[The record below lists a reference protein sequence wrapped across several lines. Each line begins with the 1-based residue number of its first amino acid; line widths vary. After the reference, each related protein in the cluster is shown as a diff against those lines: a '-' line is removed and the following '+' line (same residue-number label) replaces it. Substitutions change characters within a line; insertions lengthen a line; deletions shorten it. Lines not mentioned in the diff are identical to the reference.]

1 MNASS
6 PPLIIYLTNDVHSH
20 MATAAKLFDELI
32 ARRQEGSLII
42 DAGDFLEGTALYH
55 YGRGSL
61 ELELLDRLYDYACPG
76 NHGFRALAAHRF
88 KRCKI
93 LMLNVLMAQD
103 KRPRFIPWTIIEH
116 GARRIAL
123 TAVMSPAVFD
133 TIPIHERSGLIC
145 TPHREA
151 LLALIEQLNGQA
163 DELIVISHCGIASD
177 LAHLHS
183 LPLVHLILSAHCHTP
198 RYEHRSPRGSLTL
211 TKAREHGEGY
221 VRVTHTPHHTRLE
234 QHIFAPSRA
243 RFLSAHLDDLNN
255 HLDDYWTHIDRQ
267 VGQFTQRASSRDEL
281 TVSLVAAL
289 QRAYP
294 DALCVIN
301 KTCLRQRLA
310 PGLVTYGQ
318 LLEVFPFGN
327 SLVMGTLNYAQLHAA
342 LDGLT
347 EELRSHLCFGVTPDE
362 PSERALLL
370 CTTSYLWR
378 NIFAPVEVQSAHD
391 LGLLRDHFVKSCLEP
406 L

>member
-6 PPLIIYLTNDVHSH
+6 PPLIICLTNDVHSH
-20 MATAAKLFDELI
+20 MATAAKLFDELA

-55 YGRGSL
+55 YGRGEL

-76 NHGFRALAAHRF
+76 NHGFGALEAHRF

-93 LMLNVLMAQD
+93 LMLNVLRAQD
-103 KRPRFIPWTIIEH
+103 DQPRFIPWTIIEH

-123 TAVMSPAVFD
+123 TAVMSPEVFD
-133 TIPIHERSGLIC
+133 TIPIQERRGLIC

-151 LLALIEQLNGQA
+151 LLELIEQLKDQA
-163 DELIVISHCGIASD
+163 DELIVMSHCGIASD

-183 LPLVHLILSAHCHTP
+183 LPLVDLILCAHCHTP
-198 RYEHRSPRGSLTL
+198 RYERRSPRGSLTL

-221 VRVTHTPHHTRLE
+221 VRVAHTPHHTRLE

-243 RFLSAHLDDLNN
+243 RFLSAHLEDLNS
-255 HLDDYWTHIDRQ
+255 HLEDYWAHIDRV
-267 VGQFTQRASSRDEL
+267 VGRFTQRPSSRDEL

-289 QRAYP
+289 QREHP
-294 DALCVIN
+294 EALCVIN

-327 SLVMGTLNYAQLHAA
+327 SLVMGKLTYAQLHAA
-342 LDGLT
+342 LDGLSA
-347 EELRSHLCFGVTPDE
+347 ELRSHLCFGFTPNE
-362 PSERALLL
+362 PSEQTLLL

-378 NIFAPVEVQSAHD
+378 NIFTPAEVQAAQD
-391 LGLLRDHFVKSCLEP
+391 LGLLRDHFVKSCLES